1 MLLGLQYLHLKN
13 ISHRDIKLNN
23 LIMDDAGRI
32 KIVDFGFAIKSENKL
47 KNICGTLNY
56 MAPEL
61 LR

>member
-1 MLLGLQYLHLKN
+1 MKK

-23 LIMDDAGRI
+23 LILDDEGRI

-47 KNICGTLNY
+47 KNVCGTLNY

-61 LR
+61 LKQG